1 MHIVSIN
8 RILQI
13 RSLINMP
20 PDQQKLAER
29 HALSFIPFCIQTNF
43 LFLSICGECACCKRC
58 DNASYKPIFCGQW
71 LSNFQGGNIGI
82 VPLWDL
88 PTCDKEYKMKEGNLS
103 QGPTCICNILLNSS
117 YNLTINFLFLK
128 KRVNFIKHS
137 KFFEW
142 KTNLNIQFFL
152 ASRLNGRLKSQIW
165 KYC

>member
-1 MHIVSIN
+1 MGDWKVYENRFLQAFAYRWTFPPPEKMIFDRLKKRFFYKCVSIN

-128 KRVNFIKHS
+128 K
-137 KFFEW
+137 E
-142 KTNLNIQFFL
+142 
-152 ASRLNGRLKSQIW
+152 
-165 KYC
+165 